1 LRFTNRTL
9 AAVAVAGLLAVG
21 CSRAGGGSTS
31 SASAPA
37 SSGSASSAATSTAGD
52 FGSLKAV
59 CQAGS
64 ASGAPGQGVT
74 STDIQIGVLTDQGF
88 TKDPQLANAAK
99 VFTAWCNAAG
109 GINGRKLVANMH
121 DTQLMAVVPAVT
133 AACSKDFV
141 LAGGSAA
148 LDGLGVATRLKCLM
162 PDFDAQPVM
171 PQNAGSDLQLRPYTM
186 NFTYAEFAGYYKW
199 LFSKYPDSKDHAGV
213 LGGASV
219 ITEVDDKAVADTVT
233 AIGGKMV
240 YNGTY
245 PVTGVT
251 NWVPYAQAIKAKGTK
266 GFTFYGTIQQLA
278 ALEGALDTIGYHLDW
293 IDANTN
299 AYGTDFIQL
308 AGKALTEQNN
318 YAQLPGIY
326 PVEQAADNPAVEK
339 IVQLYQQYAP
349 GARIT
354 LQALQ
359 AWSMWLLFAQSATSC
374 GANLTRS
381 CVYTTALKQTQWT
394 GGGITAPVD
403 ESAPQ
408 GAPACFNVEQASASG
423 WKAPEFGANTG
434 PYLCGQDAIK
444 LPAGYPA
451 AMKLA
456 DVGKSLSDLK

>member
-1 LRFTNRTL
+1 
-9 AAVAVAGLLAVG
+9 VAGLLAAG
-21 CSRAGGGSTS
+21 CSRAGGGSTASS

-37 SSGSASSAATSTAGD
+37 SSSGSASASSPAASTAGD
-52 FGSLKAV
+52 FGTLKSV
-59 CQAGS
+59 CRAGT
-64 ASGAPGQGVT
+64 ASGATDQGVT

-99 VFTAWCNAAG
+99 VFTSWCNAAG

-121 DTQLMAVVPAVT
+121 DTQLMAVVPAVS
-133 AACSKDFV
+133 AACAKDFV

-148 LDGLGVATRLKCLM
+148 LDGLGVATRLKCLL
-162 PDFDAQPVM
+162 PNFDAQPVM

-186 NFTYAEFAGYYKW
+186 NFTYAGFAGYYTW
-199 LFSKYPDSKDHAGV
+199 LFSKYPDSKDHVGV
-213 LGGASV
+213 LGGSSV

-240 YNGTY
+240 YNATY

-278 ALEGALDTIGYHLDW
+278 ALEGALDTIGYKLDW

-308 AGKALTEQNN
+308 AGKALTEQHN
-318 YAQLPGIY
+318 YASLPGIY
-326 PVEQAADNPAVEK
+326 PVELAADNPAVAK

-359 AWSMWLLFAQSATSC
+359 AWSMWLLFAQSAETC
-374 GANLTRS
+374 GSNLTRA
-381 CVYTTALKQTQWT
+381 CVYNAAVKQTQWT
-394 GGGITAPVD
+394 GGGITAPVN
-403 ESAPQ
+403 ESDPL
-408 GAPACFNVEQASASG
+408 GPPACFNVEQATPSG
-423 WKAPEFGANTG
+423 WTAPQFGANTG
-434 PYLCGQDAIK
+434 PYLCGQPGVK

-451 AMKLA
+451 PMKLS

>member
-1 LRFTNRTL
+1 
-9 AAVAVAGLLAVG
+9 VASLLAVG
-21 CSRAGGGSTS
+21 CSRAGGGSATS
-31 SASAPA
+31 SPASAPA
-37 SSGSASSAATSTAGD
+37 SSGSASSAASSAAGD
-52 FGSLKAV
+52 FGSLKNV
-59 CQAGS
+59 CQGGS
-64 ASGAPGQGVT
+64 ASGATDQGVT

-99 VFTAWCNAAG
+99 VFTSWCNAAG

-133 AACSKDFV
+133 AACAKDFV

-148 LDGLGVATRLKCLM
+148 LDGLGVATRLKCLL

-171 PQNAGSDLQLRPYTM
+171 PQNAGSDLQLRPYAM
-186 NFTYAEFAGYYKW
+186 NFAYAEFAGYYKW
-199 LFSKYPDSKDHAGV
+199 LFSKYPDSKQHAGV

-233 AIGGKMV
+233 AIGGTMV

-299 AYGTDFIQL
+299 AYGTDFLQL
-308 AGKALTEQNN
+308 AGKALSQQDN

-326 PVEQAADNPAVEK
+326 PVEQAADNPAVAK

-359 AWSMWLLFAQSATSC
+359 AWSMWLLFAQSAQTC
-374 GANLTRS
+374 GSSLTRA
-381 CVYTTALKQTQWT
+381 CVYNAALKQTQWT

-403 ESAPQ
+403 ESVPQ
-408 GAPACFNVEQASASG
+408 GPPACFNVEQATAAG
-423 WKAPEFGANTG
+423 WKAPDFGANTG
-434 PYLCGQDAIK
+434 PYLCGQSAIK

-451 AMKLA
+451 AMRLS

>member
-1 LRFTNRTL
+1 
-9 AAVAVAGLLAVG
+9 VAGLLAAG
-21 CSRAGGGSTS
+21 CSRAGGGSTTS
-31 SASAPA
+31 STTPAPA
-37 SSGSASSAATSTAGD
+37 SSAGSSSAASTAGD
-52 FGSLKAV
+52 FGSLKGV
-59 CQAGS
+59 CLAGS
-64 ASGAPGQGVT
+64 ASGATDQGVA

-99 VFTAWCNAAG
+99 VFTSWCNAAG
-109 GINGRKLVANMH
+109 GINGRKLVANLH
-121 DTQLMAVVPAVT
+121 DTQLMAVVPAVS
-133 AACSKDFV
+133 AACTKDFV

-148 LDGLGVATRLKCLM
+148 LDGLGVATRLKCLL

-186 NFTYAEFAGYYKW
+186 NFTYAVFAGYYKW
-199 LFSKYPDSKDHAGV
+199 LFSKYPDSAQHVGV

-219 ITEVDDKAVADTVT
+219 ITEVDDKAVADTVK
-233 AIGGKMV
+233 AVGGTMV

-278 ALEGALDTIGYHLDW
+278 GLETALDTIGYKLDW
-293 IDANTN
+293 IDTNTN
-299 AYGTDFIQL
+299 AYGSDFIKL
-308 AGKALTEQNN
+308 AGNALTQQTN

-326 PVEQAADNPAVEK
+326 PVEQAADNPAVQK

-349 GARIT
+349 GQPIT

-359 AWSMWLLFAQSATSC
+359 AWSMWLLFAQSAETC
-374 GANLTRS
+374 GSALTRS
-381 CVYTTALKQTQWT
+381 CLYNAALKQTQWT

-403 ESAPQ
+403 ESTPL
-408 GAPACFNVEQASASG
+408 GAPTCFNIEQATSAG

-434 PYLCGQDAIK
+434 PYLCGESPIK
-444 LPAGYPA
+444 LPAGYPTA
-451 AMKLA
+451 TRLS